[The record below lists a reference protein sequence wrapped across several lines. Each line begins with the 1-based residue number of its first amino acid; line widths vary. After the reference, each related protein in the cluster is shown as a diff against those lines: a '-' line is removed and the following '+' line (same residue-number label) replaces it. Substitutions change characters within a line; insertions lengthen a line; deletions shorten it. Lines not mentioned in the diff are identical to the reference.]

1 MYVILGASGN
11 TGSVVAETLLKKR
24 EKVRVV
30 GRNKERL
37 APFVKQGAEE
47 FVADASDSQ
56 ALTKAFQGAR
66 AVYAMIPPFQDRV
79 VDPIAKALEAARVT
93 HVVALS
99 AFGADKESKTGP
111 VIGLHQ
117 LEARINGIQG
127 LNALH
132 LRAGYFMENT
142 LPQVGIIKNIGKM
155 AGPVRADLPL
165 PMIATRDVG
174 VAAADALAKLQ
185 FSGKQTRELLGQR
198 DITYTETAQ
207 IIGAA
212 IGKPNLVYTQLPN
225 DQAIPALMQMGMSRN
240 MAELLIE
247 LVESLNNGHIRAL
260 EPRSA
265 ANTTPTSFE
274 NFVRDVFLRAYQG
287 RADTA

>member
-30 GRNKERL
+30 GRDKERL
-37 APFVKQGAEE
+37 APFVEQGAEE
-47 FVADASDSQ
+47 FLADASDSL

-66 AVYAMIPPFQDRV
+66 AVYAMIPPYEGRV
-79 VDPIAKALEAARVT
+79 VDPIVRALDAARVT

-99 AFGADKESKTGP
+99 SFGADKESKTGP
-111 VIGLHQ
+111 LVGLHQ
-117 LEARINGIQG
+117 LEARMNGIPG

-132 LRAGYFMENT
+132 LRAGYFMENM
-142 LPQVGIIKNIGKM
+142 LPQVGIIKNMGNM
-155 AGPVRADLPL
+155 AGPVRADLPI

-174 VAAADALAKLQ
+174 VAAADALARLQ

-198 DITYTETAQ
+198 DITYREAAQ

-212 IGKPNLVYTQLPN
+212 IGNPNLAYTQLP
-225 DQAIPALMQMGMSRN
+225 DVQVIPALMQIGLSRN
-240 MAELLIE
+240 MAEQLHE
-247 LVESLNNGHIRAL
+247 MVESLNNGHIRAL

-265 ANTTPTSFE
+265 GNTTPTSFE
-274 NFVRDVFLRAYQG
+274 HFVRDVFVRAYQG
-287 RADTA
+287 QAAAA

>member
-1 MYVILGASGN
+1 M
-11 TGSVVAETLLKKR
+11 
-24 EKVRVV
+24 
-30 GRNKERL
+30 
-37 APFVKQGAEE
+37 
-47 FVADASDSQ
+47 
-56 ALTKAFQGAR
+56 
-66 AVYAMIPPFQDRV
+66 
-79 VDPIAKALEAARVT
+79 
-93 HVVALS
+93 
-99 AFGADKESKTGP
+99 
-111 VIGLHQ
+111 
-117 LEARINGIQG
+117 
-127 LNALH
+127 
-132 LRAGYFMENT
+132 
-142 LPQVGIIKNIGKM
+142 GKM

-185 FSGKQTRELLGQR
+185 FSGKQTRELLGRR

-212 IGKPNLVYTQLPN
+212 IGKPDLVYTQLPN

-274 NFVRDVFLRAYQG
+274 NFVRDVFVRAYQG
-287 RADTA
+287 KADTA